1 MAVAD
6 SSLFWASK
14 VRRCDRHTA
23 GISGASFV
31 LEVASTEVFKSVA
44 VACGGEVDRGQSS
57 MLRQAGLYTAALTDD
72 RDLRTTVPRR
82 GR

>member
-44 VACGGEVDRGQSS
+44 VACGGEVDRSQLCSF
-57 MLRQAGLYTAALTDD
+57 Q
-72 RDLRTTVPRR
+72 RR
-82 GR
+82 ACTPPHLGKT